1 MSTNRRVSVTRTSS
15 GRQVV
20 RTTTSRR
27 GMPAGGYLGWWLLII
42 CTGGLAW
49 PFYAARMY
57 RAKHTT
63 VSVTDVEGF

>member
-1 MSTNRRVSVTRTSS
+1 
-15 GRQVV
+15 
-20 RTTTSRR
+20 
-27 GMPAGGYLGWWLLII
+27 MPAGGYLGWWLLII